1 MVFVVFV
8 RALWLFGARSKKNI
22 LDECFFVDEC
32 TVIFFGVVEYTM
44 VGSY

>member
-1 MVFVVFV
+1 MSVLVVFVVFV
-8 RALWLFGARSKKNI
+8 RLLWLLG

-32 TVIFFGVVEYTM
+32 TVIFFGIVEYTM